1 MYKLVVIDDE
11 YIVLE
16 GIKALIS
23 KMDLP
28 FEVVGFAYDGVMALD
43 VIKKINPDL
52 VITDIRI
59 PAIDGLALIE
69 QAKDFCPETIFVV
82 ISGYMEFEYARKA
95 LLLGVKDFV
104 DKPLSAEKLRNLLV
118 RMEKLIENSK
128 TESFDERVKH
138 RNYFRLEET
147 LKNGMTS
154 IVNCDNENFHIASIK
169 VWNTLDAMY
178 KDLKDLS
185 REIFKVISV
194 FSDIL
199 NEQNKTF
206 NLEENFSYSEIEKL
220 EDVESLKKYYKKAI
234 TRIGQCIEADN
245 TGASHR
251 VILQVLDYIKENYNK
266 DIGLTE
272 LAELANM
279 NAAYLSSLFKDEVGM
294 TYVKYVT
301 ELRIAQAKK
310 LLLEGYKVNEVSY
323 MVGYNN
329 YRHFGNLFKK
339 YVGVTPNEYKKVKGE
354 M

>member
-23 KMDLP
+23 KMNLP
-28 FEVVGFAYDGVMALD
+28 FEVVGFAYDGIVALD
-43 VIKKINPDL
+43 VIKNMNPDI

-95 LLLGVKDFV
+95 MGLGVKDFV
-104 DKPLSAEKLRNLLV
+104 DKPISAEKLKNLLV
-118 RMEKLIENSK
+118 RMEKIIENSK
-128 TESFDERVKH
+128 QEAFEERVKH
-138 RNYFRLEET
+138 RNYFRLEEA
-147 LKNGMTS
+147 LKHGMTS
-154 IVNCDNENFHIASIK
+154 IANGDNEGFHNASIK
-169 VWNTLDAMY
+169 AWNTLFNMY
-178 KDLKDLS
+178 QDLKDLK
-185 REIFKVISV
+185 RETFKVISV

-199 NEQNKTF
+199 NDQRKNVHI
-206 NLEENFSYSEIEKL
+206 LEDFSYSEIEKL
-220 EDVESLKKYYKKAI
+220 SDVENLKLYFKKA
-234 TRIGQCIEADN
+234 TTCIGQYIEADN

-251 VILQVLDYIKENYNK
+251 VILKVLDYIKENYNK
-266 DIGLTE
+266 DFGLTD
-272 LAELANM
+272 LADAVEM
-279 NAAYLSSLFKDEVGM
+279 NPAYLSSLFKEEVGM
-294 TYVKYVT
+294 TYVKYLT

-329 YRHFGNLFKK
+329 YRHFGSIFKK
-339 YVGVTPNEYKKVKGE
+339 YVGVTPNEYKKVKE
-354 M
+354 EN